1 LVGVLLRKNKARVI
15 ATARNKTDPII
26 APAMLAAEM
35 TGGELVELGEEGSA
49 ELVCVG
55 LGGLVVVEGELLS
68 IQLLSSEAP
77 TDLISELPPWRPWES
92 VMKKIIEVPRAALTV
107 HV

>member
-1 LVGVLLRKNKARVI
+1 LGVLFRKNKARVI
-15 ATARNKTDPII
+15 ATARNKTDPIM

-35 TGGELVELGEEGSA
+35 GGGAEVALGEEGSA
-49 ELVCVG
+49 LVCVG
-55 LGGLVVVEGELLS
+55 PGASVVVEGEELS
-68 IQLLSSEAP
+68 KQLLSSEAP

-107 HV
+107 HA

>member
-1 LVGVLLRKNKARVI
+1 M
-15 ATARNKTDPII
+15 

-35 TGGELVELGEEGSA
+35 GDGAEVTLGEEGNG
-49 ELVCVG
+49 LDCVG
-55 LGGLVVVEGELLS
+55 LGASAVAEGDELS
-68 IQLLSSEAP
+68 KQLLSSEAP

-107 HV
+107 HA